1 MRALSSEVHGA
12 LDQGLVFALALAPA
26 WFPAGT
32 PRVASIA
39 CYALMLGLWLLSQLT
54 CYPFGSVCAIGYG
67 AHGIVETSLAPLVV
81 ALPWLLGFA
90 EWPVARSVFVF
101 AGVAALLLGLTAW
114 GRRDAREARYEPPV
128 DRGARPPH
136 QGP

>member
-1 MRALSSEVHGA
+1 MALV
-12 LDQGLVFALALAPA
+12 LALALAPA
-26 WFPAGT
+26 GFPAGT
-32 PRVASIA
+32 PRVATIA
-39 CYALMLGLWLLSQLT
+39 CYLLMLGLWLLSQLT
-54 CYPFGSVCAIGYG
+54 CYPWGSVCAVRYG
-67 AHGIVETSLAPLVV
+67 AHGIFESSLAPLVV

-90 EWPVARSVFVF
+90 EWPAARSVFVA

-114 GRRDAREARYEPPV
+114 GRHDDREARPEPPV